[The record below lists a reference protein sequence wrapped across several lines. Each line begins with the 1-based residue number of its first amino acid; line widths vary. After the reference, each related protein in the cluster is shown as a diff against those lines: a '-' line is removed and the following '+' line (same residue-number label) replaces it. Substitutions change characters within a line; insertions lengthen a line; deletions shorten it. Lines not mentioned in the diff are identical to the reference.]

1 LKKGEKI
8 MTKKFTKALLI
19 AVCALTLVAATFA
32 GTLAYLTAETQAVVN
47 TFTVGKVAIKLDE
60 AKVDANGAI
69 ITGEGAGRVE
79 GNGNPI
85 NTYKLVPAKTYIKDP
100 KVTVLAGSEK
110 CYLFVKVENAISA
123 YEVAADKGDTIAEQM
138 AANDWS
144 QLTVNDAPVA
154 NVYYHAAVDAS
165 TSADDMEYPV
175 FGSFT
180 LNGEVDAEDLQ
191 VIKDMTITITA
202 YAVQAEGFATA
213 ADAWKATFGAP
224 AQP

>member
-32 GTLAYLTAETQAVVN
+32 GTLAYLTAETAPITN
-47 TFTVGKVAIKLDE
+47 TFTAGNVSITLTETK
-60 AKVDANGAI
+60 GADS
-69 ITGEGAGRVE
+69 
-79 GNGNPI
+79 
-85 NTYKLVPAKTYIKDP
+85 YKLVPGKTYDKNP
-100 KVTVLAGSEK
+100 TVTVLKGSEK
-110 CYLFVKVENAISA
+110 CYLFVKVENVISDI
-123 YEVAADKGDTIAEQM
+123 EVAADKGDTIAEQM
-138 AANDWS
+138 AANSWS

-165 TSADDMEYPV
+165 GSATDMPYPV
-175 FGSFT
+175 FSTFT
-180 LNGEVDAEDLQ
+180 IKGTPTAAELA
-191 VIKDMTITITA
+191 TYTANFTITA
-202 YAVQAEGFATA
+202 YAVQYEGFTSSA

>member
-1 LKKGEKI
+1 

-47 TFTVGKVAIKLDE
+47 TFTVGRVEIKLDE

-100 KVTVLAGSEK
+100 TVTVKAGSEK

-123 YEVAADKGDTIAEQM
+123 YEGGVTIAEQM

-144 QLTVNDAPVA
+144 QLRVNDAPVA

-165 TSADDMEYPV
+165 TSTTDMEYPV

-180 LNGEVDAEDLQ
+180 LNGGVDADDLE
-191 VIKDMTITITA
+191 VIKDKTITITA
-202 YAVQAEGFATA
+202 YAVQFEGFATA
-213 ADAWKATFGAP
+213 TDAWRATFGAS
-224 AQP
+224 AQPQS